1 MAQIHVIQ
9 RDGTKRSIDAPSGEP
24 LMEALRDEDTG
35 VEGTCGGTCSC
46 GTCHVYIDA
55 AWQARSGSRGDDEDM
70 MLEAL
75 EEFVEL
81 RPGSR
86 LACQIEVSD
95 ELDGLVVEIAPA
107 VE

>member
-1 MAQIHVIQ
+1 MVKIHVTQ
-9 RDGTKRSIDAPSGEP
+9 RGGESQTLEAPNGEN
-24 LMEALRDEDTG
+24 LMEVLRDENTG

-46 GTCHVYIDA
+46 GTCHVYVA
-55 AWQARSGSRGDDEDM
+55 EQWQQRVGGRGEDESM

-86 LACQIEVSD
+86 LACQVELNQ
-95 ELDGLVVEIAPA
+95 ELDGLEVEIAPA

>member
-1 MAQIHVIQ
+1 MVKVHVLE
-9 RDGTKRSIDAPSGEP
+9 RGGEARTLEAPSGEN
-24 LMEALRDEDTG
+24 LMEVLRDDDTG

-46 GTCHVYIDA
+46 GTCHVYVSA
-55 AWQARSGSRGDDEDM
+55 QWQAQVGARNEDEGM

-86 LACQIEVSD
+86 LACQIEISD
-95 ELDGLVVEIAPA
+95 ELDGLEVEIAPA

>member
-1 MAQIHVIQ
+1 MAKVHVIG
-9 RDGTKRSIDAPSGEP
+9 RDGAQRTLDAPDGEN
-24 LMEALRDEDTG
+24 LMEVLRDEDTG

-46 GTCHVYIDA
+46 GTCHVYVSA
-55 AWQARSGSRGDDEDM
+55 NWQERTGGRGEDEGM

-86 LACQIEVSD
+86 LACQIEISP
-95 ELDGLVVEIAPA
+95 EFDGLEVEIAPA